1 MDSSPIFKYHRE
13 MLARFGPDSNL
24 ALGWRDKRSQLVR
37 FDALMEIGDLNG
49 YSILEAGCGT
59 GDLFNFLME
68 RYPDLT
74 SYTGVD
80 FIPEM
85 IEEARERIISS
96 KAGFWPVSFMSTILP
111 EADYV
116 LASGSLNYASSE
128 PDYIYKAIS
137 HLFQLSRR
145 GLGFNLLRLV
155 TNESMLAAYDP
166 EDIVAFCRTL
176 SDYVVLKDDYDRE
189 DFTVFAYRH

>member
-1 MDSSPIFKYHRE
+1 

-37 FDALMEIGDLNG
+37 FDALMAIGDLNG
-49 YSILEAGCGT
+49 YTVLEAGCGT
-59 GDLFNFLME
+59 GDLFNFLMT
-68 RYPDLT
+68 RYPGLT
-74 SYTGVD
+74 SYVGVD

-85 IEEARERIISS
+85 IEEARDRIISP
-96 KAGFWPVSFMSTILP
+96 KASFWPASFMSTILP

-128 PDYIYKAIS
+128 PGYIYKAIS

-145 GLGFNLLRLV
+145 GLGFNLLKLV
-155 TNESMLAAYDP
+155 TNEGMLAAYDP
-166 EDIVAFCRTL
+166 EDIVAFCRSL

-189 DFTVFAYRH
+189 DFTVFAYKN